1 MDSKRKLEI
10 SKIELETDTLTPK
23 QRKFVNELVLND
35 TQLSSE
41 QCAVNAGYS
50 KTCAS
55 KMASY
60 LQNPKY
66 YPKVALE
73 IQKFRNDINK
83 RYAVEKGSHLRQLA
97 RLRDGAVEK
106 GQYGPAVVAEY
117 RRGQIAGLYIEKKV
131 SLTGSIDNLT
141 REQAVKKFKELM
153 EENPRL
159 IDNLSYEEVV
169 DVEEKNLPN
178 GSKRLLD
185 NKTEHSPNGSEKL
198 TDVKT
203 EKKIENQAKKV
214 GT

>member
-10 SKIELETDTLTPK
+10 SKTELETDPLTPK

-73 IQKFRNDINK
+73 IQNFRNQINK